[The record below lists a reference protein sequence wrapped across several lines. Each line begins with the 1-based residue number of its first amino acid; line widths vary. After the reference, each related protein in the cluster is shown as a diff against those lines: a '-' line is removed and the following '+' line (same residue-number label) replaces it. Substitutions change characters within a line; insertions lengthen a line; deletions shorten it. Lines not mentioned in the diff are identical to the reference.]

1 MKAPIIEIFSSFQ
14 GEGLL
19 IGQRQIFVRF
29 AGCNLNCNY
38 CDTGDSK
45 SEKSGVLMTP
55 QEVTDEI
62 NKIVTPDCKAI
73 SFTGGEPSLYPEFI
87 SEVSKNFDLDIMLET
102 NGTLPD
108 NIDLIDELDLV
119 SLDIKLPEHFDGD
132 FDEEIFLNEIKSLN
146 LLISKSINVYCKVV
160 ILPSTKIKSFKEVVE
175 KLSENISNKSDLKII
190 IQPSSPLGEW
200 KDINFKLFEFSEVVG
215 QYFDVST
222 IPQIHKILDIEWI
235 FLFLILDFIFKI
247 AIVK

>member
-19 IGQRQIFVRF
+19 IGERQIFVRF

-38 CDTGDSK
+38 CDTNDSK
-45 SEKSGVLMTP
+45 SEKSGTLMTP
-55 QEVTDEI
+55 MEVTEEI
-62 NKIVTPDCKAI
+62 NRLITPDCKTI

-87 SEVSKNFDLDIMLET
+87 SEVAKNFSLKIMLET

-108 NIDLIDELDLV
+108 KINSIEKLDIV

-132 FDEEIFLNEIKSLN
+132 FDNSIFLNEIKSLN
-146 LLISKSINVYCKVV
+146 LLMKKSINVYCKVV

-175 KLSENISNKSDLKII
+175 KLSKNISSKSNLKII

-200 KDINFKLFEFSEVVG
+200 KNINFRLFEFSEVVG
-215 QYFDVST
+215 QYFEVST
-222 IPQIHKILDIEWI
+222 IPQIHKILDIE
-235 FLFLILDFIFKI
+235 
-247 AIVK
+247 

>member
-19 IGQRQIFVRF
+19 IGERQIFVRF

-38 CDTGDSK
+38 CDTDDSK
-45 SEKSGVLMTP
+45 SERSGTLMTP
-55 QEVTDEI
+55 QEVTEEI
-62 NKIVTPDCKAI
+62 NRLLTPDCKTI
-73 SFTGGEPSLYPEFI
+73 SFTGGEPSLYPDFI
-87 SEVSKNFDLDIMLET
+87 SEVSKNFNLNIMLET

-108 NIDLIDELDLV
+108 NIDLIERLNMV

-132 FDEEIFLNEIKSLN
+132 FNQEIFLNEIKSVN
-146 LLISKSINVYCKVV
+146 LLMAKSINVYCKVV

-175 KLSENISNKSDLKII
+175 KLSENISSKSNLKII

-200 KDINFKLFEFSEVVG
+200 KDINSKLFEFSEVVG
-215 QYFDVST
+215 QYFEVST
-222 IPQIHKILDIEWI
+222 IPQIHKILDIE
-235 FLFLILDFIFKI
+235 
-247 AIVK
+247 

>member
-38 CDTGDSK
+38 CDTNDSK
-45 SEKSGVLMTP
+45 SANSGKSMTP
-55 QEVTDEI
+55 DEVANEI
-62 NKIVTPDCKAI
+62 RNILTPDCKTI
-73 SFTGGEPSLYPEFI
+73 SFTGGEPSLYPDFI
-87 SEVSKNFDLDIMLET
+87 SEVSKSFDLKIMLET

-108 NIDLIDELDLV
+108 NIDLIEKLDMV

-146 LLISKSINVYCKVV
+146 LLMAKCINVYCKVV

-175 KLSENISNKSDLKII
+175 KLSENISNKSNLQII
-190 IQPSSPLGEW
+190 IQPSSPLSEW
-200 KDINFKLFEFSEVVG
+200 KDLNFKLFEFSEIVG
-215 QYFDVST
+215 QYFEVST
-222 IPQIHKILDIEWI
+222 IPQIHKILDIE
-235 FLFLILDFIFKI
+235 
-247 AIVK
+247 

>member
-19 IGQRQIFVRF
+19 IGERQIFVRF

-38 CDTGDSK
+38 CDTNDSK
-45 SEKSGVLMTP
+45 STESGKLMTP
-55 QEVTDEI
+55 QQVTDEI
-62 NKIVTPDCKAI
+62 NKILTPDCKTI
-73 SFTGGEPSLYPEFI
+73 SFTGGEPSLYPDFI

-108 NIDLIDELDLV
+108 NIDSIEKLDIV

-146 LLISKSINVYCKVV
+146 LLMAKCINVYCKVV
-160 ILPSTKIKSFKEVVE
+160 ILPSTKINSFKEVVE
-175 KLSENISNKSDLKII
+175 KLSENISNKSNLKII
-190 IQPSSPLGEW
+190 IQPSSPLDEW
-200 KDINFKLFEFSEVVG
+200 KDINFRLFNFSEIVG

-222 IPQIHKILDIEWI
+222 IPQIHKILDIE
-235 FLFLILDFIFKI
+235 
-247 AIVK
+247 

>member
-1 MKAPIIEIFSSFQ
+1 MKAPVIEIFSSLQ

-38 CDTGDSK
+38 CDTDNSK
-45 SEKSGVLMTP
+45 SVSSGMSMTP
-55 QEVTDEI
+55 EEVLDEI
-62 NKIVTPDCKAI
+62 DDILTPDCKMI
-73 SFTGGEPSLYPEFI
+73 SFTGGEPSLYPDFI
-87 SEVSKNFDLDIMLET
+87 NEVSKKTDLGIMLET

-108 NIDLIDELDLV
+108 NIDSIEKLDMV

-146 LLISKSINVYCKVV
+146 LLMSKSINVYCKVV
-160 ILPSTKIKSFKEVVE
+160 ILPSTKIKSFKGVIK
-175 KLSENISNKSDLKII
+175 KLSDNISNKSNLQII

-200 KDINFKLFEFSEVVG
+200 KDLNFKLFEFSEIVG
-215 QYFDVST
+215 QYFEVST
-222 IPQIHKILDIEWI
+222 IPQIHKILDIE
-235 FLFLILDFIFKI
+235 
-247 AIVK
+247 

>member
-19 IGQRQIFVRF
+19 IGERQIFVRF

-38 CDTGDSK
+38 CDTDDSK
-45 SEKSGVLMTP
+45 SERSGTLMTP
-55 QEVTDEI
+55 QEVTEEI
-62 NKIVTPDCKAI
+62 NRLLTPDCKTI
-73 SFTGGEPSLYPEFI
+73 SFTGGEPSLYPDFI
-87 SEVSKNFDLDIMLET
+87 SEVSKNFNLNIMLET

-108 NIDLIDELDLV
+108 NIDLIEKLNMV

-132 FDEEIFLNEIKSLN
+132 FNQEIFLNEIKSVN
-146 LLISKSINVYCKVV
+146 LLMAKSINVYCKVV

-175 KLSENISNKSDLKII
+175 KLSENISSKSNLKII

-215 QYFDVST
+215 QYFEVST
-222 IPQIHKILDIEWI
+222 IPQIHKILDIE
-235 FLFLILDFIFKI
+235 
-247 AIVK
+247 

>member
-1 MKAPIIEIFSSFQ
+1 MMKAPIIEIFSSFQ

-19 IGQRQIFVRF
+19 IGERQIFVRF

-38 CDTGDSK
+38 CDTNDSK

-55 QEVTDEI
+55 EEVTDEI
-62 NKIVTPDCKAI
+62 NRLLTPDCKTI
-73 SFTGGEPSLYPEFI
+73 SFTGGEPSLYPDFI
-87 SEVSKNFDLDIMLET
+87 SQVSRNFNLNIMLET
-102 NGTLPD
+102 NGTLPN
-108 NIDLIDELDLV
+108 NIDSINKLDMV

-132 FDEEIFLNEIKSLN
+132 FDNEIFLNEIKSLN
-146 LLISKSINVYCKVV
+146 LLMAKSINVYCKVV
-160 ILPSTKIKSFKEVVE
+160 ILPSTKIKSFKGVVE
-175 KLSENISNKSDLKII
+175 KLSQNISSKSNLKII

-222 IPQIHKILDIEWI
+222 IPQIHKILDIE
-235 FLFLILDFIFKI
+235 
-247 AIVK
+247 

>member
-38 CDTGDSK
+38 CDTNDSK
-45 SEKSGVLMTP
+45 SEQSGKLMSP
-55 QEVTDEI
+55 EEVSQEI
-62 NKIVTPDCKAI
+62 NRVLTPDCKTI
-73 SFTGGEPSLYPEFI
+73 SFTGGEPSLYPDFI
-87 SEVSKNFDLDIMLET
+87 NEVSKNFNLNIMLET

-108 NIDLIDELDLV
+108 NIDLINELDIV

-132 FDEEIFLNEIKSLN
+132 FNEEIFLNEIKSLN
-146 LLISKSINVYCKVV
+146 LLMAKSINVYCKVV

-175 KLSENISNKSDLKII
+175 KLSENISSKSNLKII

-215 QYFDVST
+215 QYFEVST
-222 IPQIHKILDIEWI
+222 IPQIHKILDIE
-235 FLFLILDFIFKI
+235 
-247 AIVK
+247 

>member
-19 IGQRQIFVRF
+19 IGERQIFVRF

-38 CDTGDSK
+38 CDTNDSK

-55 QEVTDEI
+55 EEVCLKINEI
-62 NKIVTPDCKAI
+62 LTPDCKTI

-108 NIDLIDELDLV
+108 KIDLIDRLDMV

-132 FDEEIFLNEIKSLN
+132 FDESIFLNEIKSLN
-146 LLISKSINVYCKVV
+146 LLMSKSINVYCKVV

-175 KLSENISNKSDLKII
+175 KLSQNISNKSNLKII

-200 KDINFKLFEFSEVVG
+200 KDINFKLFDFSEVVG

-222 IPQIHKILDIEWI
+222 IPQIHKILDIE
-235 FLFLILDFIFKI
+235 
-247 AIVK
+247 

>member
-19 IGQRQIFVRF
+19 IGERQIFVRF

-38 CDTGDSK
+38 CDTNDSK
-45 SEKSGVLMTP
+45 SERSGTLMTP
-55 QEVTDEI
+55 QEVTEEI
-62 NKIVTPDCKAI
+62 NRLLTPDCKTI
-73 SFTGGEPSLYPEFI
+73 SFTGGEPSLYPDFI
-87 SEVSKNFDLDIMLET
+87 SEVSKNFNLNIMLET

-108 NIDLIDELDLV
+108 NIDLIEKLNMV

-132 FDEEIFLNEIKSLN
+132 FNQEIFLNEIKSVN
-146 LLISKSINVYCKVV
+146 LLMAKSINVYCKVV

-175 KLSENISNKSDLKII
+175 KLSENISSKSNLKII

-200 KDINFKLFEFSEVVG
+200 KDINSKLFEFSEVVG
-215 QYFDVST
+215 QYFEVST
-222 IPQIHKILDIEWI
+222 IPQIHKILDIE
-235 FLFLILDFIFKI
+235 
-247 AIVK
+247 

>member
-1 MKAPIIEIFSSFQ
+1 MKAPVIEIFSSFQ

-38 CDTGDSK
+38 CDTDDSK
-45 SEKSGVLMTP
+45 SEKSGKLMTP
-55 QEVTDEI
+55 ENVTEEI
-62 NKIVTPDCKAI
+62 NRILTPDCRAI
-73 SFTGGEPSLYPEFI
+73 SFTGGEPSLYPGFI
-87 SEVSKNFDLDIMLET
+87 NEVSKNFNLDIMLET
-102 NGTLPD
+102 NGTLPE
-108 NIDLIDELDLV
+108 NIDLIDRLDVV

-132 FDEEIFLNEIKSLN
+132 FNQEIFLNEIKSLN
-146 LLISKSINVYCKVV
+146 LLMAKSINVYCKVV

-175 KLSENISNKSDLKII
+175 KLSKNISSKSNLKII

-215 QYFDVST
+215 QYFEVST
-222 IPQIHKILDIEWI
+222 IPQIHKILDIE
-235 FLFLILDFIFKI
+235 
-247 AIVK
+247 

>member
-215 QYFDVST
+215 QYFEVST

-235 FLFLILDFIFKI
+235 FVLNIIDFIFRDSDCK
-247 AIVK
+247 